1 MSGFG
6 QYLKEL
12 REKRGLGVNQL
23 GAFSGVSPSLISK
36 IENGGRGKP
45 KPKTIEK
52 LSSALKVPY
61 EELMKNAGYL
71 PEEYKITKEQATS
84 AVNNPKYARL
94 PQEKKKIVDDMI
106 DALLNE

>member
-1 MSGFG
+1 MFG
-6 QYLKEL
+6 KYLKEL

-45 KPKTIEK
+45 KPETIEK
-52 LSSALKVPY
+52 LSLALRVPY

-71 PEEYKITKEQATS
+71 PGEYTITKEQAEN

-94 PQEKKKIVDDMI
+94 PKEKKKIIDDMI
-106 DALLNE
+106 DALSEE